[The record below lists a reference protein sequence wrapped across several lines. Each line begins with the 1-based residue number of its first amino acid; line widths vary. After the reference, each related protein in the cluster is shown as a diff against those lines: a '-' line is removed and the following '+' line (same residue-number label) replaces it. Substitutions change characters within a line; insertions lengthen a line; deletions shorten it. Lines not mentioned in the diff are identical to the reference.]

1 MFDQNCEEI
10 IKHPHL
16 VIKDEKNDNTI
27 FMIRHIEDTN
37 VNVVVKIATV
47 DDEKHPK
54 NSIMTSYR
62 IRNRNVKKLKKKR
75 IKYFTNL
82 NKCSI
87 MYTIEKGYFE
97 VENVRYAP
105 VRVKKKWERGTP
117 AKISILKKGLLM
129 QSLFLYKN
137 LIKSSVYF

>member
-1 MFDQNCEEI
+1 MRHPNDFELFDQNCEEI

-16 VIKDEKNDNTI
+16 VIKDGKNDNTI

-62 IRNRNVKKLKKKR
+62 IRNRNVKKLEEK
-75 IKYFTNL
+75 
-82 NKCSI
+82 NK
-87 MYTIEKGYFE
+87 
-97 VENVRYAP
+97 V
-105 VRVKKKWERGTP
+105 
-117 AKISILKKGLLM
+117 
-129 QSLFLYKN
+129 LYK
-137 LIKSSVYF
+137 SE